1 MKILSIDV
9 GIKNLAY
16 CLIEVVDVANYRIL
30 QWDVINLCGS
40 AEETCNVI
48 AKKGKCSHKAKYYKN
63 ENLYCLVHA
72 KKSQFL
78 MPTPSSNFTLSKL
91 KSYKVS
97 ELLVIANQFN
107 IELTNNENKQQ
118 IIDTISSYMNTH
130 QLENS
135 KSSTKSANTMNLVSI
150 GIELNKQLNK
160 HIPNLD
166 DLDHVIIENQIGPI
180 AIRMKSIQGMITQYF
195 IMKNIT
201 NITFVSSANK
211 LKRFIDK
218 KTTYDERKKIGINI
232 TKDILAEKSSEW
244 LHVVTTHKKRDDLA
258 DSFLQGL
265 WFLEN
270 KRLID
275 III

>member
-16 CLIEVVDVANYRIL
+16 CLIEVLDVTNYTII
-30 QWDVINLCGS
+30 QWDVINLCDS
-40 AEETCNVI
+40 AEETCTII
-48 AKKGKCSHKAKYYKN
+48 AKKGICSHKAKYYKN
-63 ENLYCLVHA
+63 ETRYCLTHA

-78 MPTPSSNFTLSKL
+78 IPSAASFTLSKL
-91 KSYKVS
+91 KSYKVA
-97 ELLVIANQFN
+97 ELLTIANQFN
-107 IELTNNENKQQ
+107 LELTNNENKQQ
-118 IIDTISSYMNTH
+118 IIDIISAYMNTN
-130 QLENS
+130 QLECII
-135 KSSTKSANTMNLVSI
+135 SSTKSANNMNLVSI

-211 LKRFIDK
+211 LKRFINT

-232 TKDILAEKSSEW
+232 TKDILAKKASEW
-244 LHVVTTHKKRDDLA
+244 LQVVTTHKKRDDLA

>member
-16 CLIEVVDVANYRIL
+16 CLIEVLDVTNYKII
-30 QWDVINLCGS
+30 QWDVINLCGE
-40 AEETCNVI
+40 AEETCNFVT
-48 AKKGKCSHKAKYYKN
+48 KKGKCSHKAKYYKN
-63 ENLYCLVHA
+63 EDRYCLSHA

-78 MPTPSSNFTLSKL
+78 IPSSLSFTLSKL
-91 KSYKVS
+91 KNYKIS
-97 ELLVIANQFN
+97 ELLTIVEQFN
-107 IELTNNENKQQ
+107 LKLINNENKQQ
-118 IIDTISSYMNTH
+118 IIDIISAYTNTNKLEYIISS
-130 QLENS
+130 S
-135 KSSTKSANTMNLVSI
+135 KSANDMNLVSI
-150 GIELNKQLNK
+150 GIELNKQLNE

-166 DLDHVIIENQIGPI
+166 GLDHVIIENQIGPI

-211 LKRFIDK
+211 LKRFINT

-232 TKDILAEKSSEW
+232 TKDILAKKESEW
-244 LHVVTTHKKRDDLA
+244 LDVVATHKKRDDLA

-270 KRLID
+270 KRFID